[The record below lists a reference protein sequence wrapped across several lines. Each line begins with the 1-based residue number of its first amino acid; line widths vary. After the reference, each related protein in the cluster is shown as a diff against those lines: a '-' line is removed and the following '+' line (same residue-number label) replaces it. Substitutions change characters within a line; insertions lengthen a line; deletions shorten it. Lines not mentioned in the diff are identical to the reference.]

1 MTLAGFIFMALSWGF
16 ILFLVAYT
24 FYRIFTTGSKDSIGP
39 RDLGI

>member
-16 ILFLVAYT
+16 ILFLI
-24 FYRIFTTGSKDSIGP
+24 IFTSYKIFSSEKKDAIGP

>member
-16 ILFLVAYT
+16 ILFLVIFT
-24 FYRIFTTGSKDSIGP
+24 FYKIFTSENKDAIGP